1 MEGEESTKVDANEKV
16 LNNFFS
22 KIVKNLDI
30 PQYNQVD
37 PSCQNIK
44 DPVIKGII
52 KYKEGCTNSKFSFSF
67 IEKQWYF
74 KRNLKSSNK

>member
-1 MEGEESTKVDANEKV
+1 MEGEEITKADANEKV

-44 DPVIKGII
+44 DSVIKGII
-52 KYKEGCTNSKFSFSF
+52 K
-67 IEKQWYF
+67 
-74 KRNLKSSNK
+74 